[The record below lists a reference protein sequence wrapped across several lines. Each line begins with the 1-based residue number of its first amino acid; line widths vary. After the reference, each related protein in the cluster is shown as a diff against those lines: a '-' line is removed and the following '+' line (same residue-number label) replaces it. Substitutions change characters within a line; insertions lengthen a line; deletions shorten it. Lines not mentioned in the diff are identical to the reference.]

1 MPSAFAQTGAALGI
15 AFKSK
20 NKNFKSVAAANVI
33 PSVLGITEPLIYGTT
48 LKAKKAFFMACLMSG
63 FGGAVVVGAGCYTTG
78 LPAGGILSLPLFAEH
93 GFVWYIA
100 GLLISFIGTLVLV
113 LLFWKD

>member
-1 MPSAFAQTGAALGI
+1 M
-15 AFKSK
+15 
-20 NKNFKSVAAANVI
+20 
-33 PSVLGITEPLIYGTT
+33 
-48 LKAKKAFFMACLMSG
+48 KAKKLFHGMSNEW
-63 FGGAVVVGAGCYTTG
+63 FRGAVVGGAGCYTTG

-113 LLFWKD
+113 LLFWKDEFIEK